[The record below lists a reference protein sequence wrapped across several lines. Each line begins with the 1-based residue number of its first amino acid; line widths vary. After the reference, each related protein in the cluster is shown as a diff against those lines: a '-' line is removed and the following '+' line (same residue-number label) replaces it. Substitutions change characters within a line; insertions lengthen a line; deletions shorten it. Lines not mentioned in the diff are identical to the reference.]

1 MLKNNK
7 NKIKKIFTEKDRD
20 EKDDVKKTGED
31 EETEKESGGTLSDG
45 VLDAFD
51 EVTPVDPLLVAG
63 DEIVLPEDEDNDEI
77 DSGDYR
83 SNDEW

>member
-45 VLDAFD
+45 VLD
-51 EVTPVDPLLVAG
+51 
-63 DEIVLPEDEDNDEI
+63 
-77 DSGDYR
+77 SCR
-83 SNDEW
+83 STSSCRG